1 MMDTEQRFVFDKLDF
16 CRIAGEQRELNGR
29 KSWPDDPEGG
39 LVLRIVDDCFD
50 YELKLLPRI
59 VSDSI
64 TPPAPRPVLPRTR
77 ASPPGDW
84 YRGPSAF
91 LRWSGSTIL
100 TSKTPG
106 TDWHPKQSAG
116 GMQFLCVAHTCD
128 YSSGDRLPPDRSAS
142 IPSSPLHLGDGRW
155 EITLAAHTLYLRK
168 RMGASVGLTE
178 GCASVLLPGG
188 DGDCHVWDDGALNI
202 PFTTPAR
209 TVVTGGE
216 PYISSVHLWLRFL
229 PVRDVLRLSQLNM
242 SWRDGMPLILSVRD
256 DLLYLWERANSPLVA
271 TWSSSQVLSQ
281 LHKIVDEILDELS
294 GDTFENTS
302 IASDVCSDGCSSED
316 GDEAHWRRLYEL
328 DAATLFGPGYDFDD
342 LTHGGSLPQV
352 KRPGY
357 ASRHGR
363 GRRSLAREEESGDD
377 DSLFDEQEGEL
388 HHYAARLA
396 GGP

>member
-1 MMDTEQRFVFDKLDF
+1 MVASLGLIIPREGLFFVLLT
-16 CRIAGEQRELNGR
+16 IALTMSSSFFLALSATQ
-29 KSWPDDPEGG
+29 
-39 LVLRIVDDCFD
+39 LRHQ
-50 YELKLLPRI
+50 PRG
-59 VSDSI
+59 
-64 TPPAPRPVLPRTR
+64 PCYPAPELRPLAIGIADLQPFFAGAARPS
-77 ASPPGDW
+77 SP
-84 YRGPSAF
+84 
-91 LRWSGSTIL
+91 LR
-100 TSKTPG
+100 TPG

-128 YSSGDRLPPDRSAS
+128 HSSGDRLPPDRSAS

-188 DGDCHVWDDGALNI
+188 YGDCPVWDDGALNI

-294 GDTFENTS
+294 GYTFENTS

-316 GDEAHWRRLYEL
+316 GDEAHWRRLSEL